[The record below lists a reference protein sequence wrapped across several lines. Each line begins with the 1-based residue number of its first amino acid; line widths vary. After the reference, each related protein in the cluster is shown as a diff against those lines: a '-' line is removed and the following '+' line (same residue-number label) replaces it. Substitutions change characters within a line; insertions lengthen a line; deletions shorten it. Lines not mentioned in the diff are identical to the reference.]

1 MLRFL
6 IVCLAASTLIG
17 CTSVLPR
24 RPPADALYRLGPLE
38 PAYTAPAS
46 ITIREPE
53 ASRLFSGR
61 FMATEDE
68 SGAVRL
74 IRSVQWTDRATSLM
88 QEAVLDL
95 LSGQG
100 GNVAVGVQGGAPTEF
115 ELAWRISDM
124 TLSGQTARCRIE
136 ATLLRGPGREV
147 HGQRSISVTAPA
159 SGGSDAARALALV
172 EAGRACAR
180 ETAAFIAAAE
190 TPD

>member
-6 IVCLAASTLIG
+6 TICVATLAIAG
-17 CTSVLPR
+17 CTSVLPS
-24 RPPADALYRLGPLE
+24 RPAADALYRLGPLD

-46 ITIREPE
+46 VTIREPE
-53 ASRLFSGR
+53 ASRPFSGR

-68 SGAVRL
+68 TGALRL

-95 LSGQG
+95 LSGEG
-100 GNVAVGVQGGAPTEF
+100 GRAAVGIQGGAPTEY

-124 TLSGQTARCRIE
+124 TIRGQTARCRIE
-136 ATLLRGPGREV
+136 ASLLHGPSRQL
-147 HGQRSISVTAPA
+147 HSQHLISVTAQA
-159 SGGSDAARALALV
+159 SGNSDAARALALV

-180 ETAAFIAAAE
+180 ETAAFIVSAAAA
-190 TPD
+190 D

>member
-6 IVCLAASTLIG
+6 IVCLAACALAG
-17 CTSVLPR
+17 CTSVLPA
-24 RPPADALYRLGPLE
+24 RPAADALYRLGPLE
-38 PAYTAPAS
+38 PTYAAQAS

-61 FMATEDE
+61 FMVTEDE
-68 SGAVRL
+68 TGAVRL

-100 GNVAVGVQGGAPTEF
+100 GNVAIAIPGGAPTEF

-124 TLSGQTARCRIE
+124 SIRGQTARCRIE
-136 ATLLRGPGREV
+136 ASLLRGPQRELS
-147 HGQRSISVTAPA
+147 GQRSISVTAQA

-180 ETAAFIAAAE
+180 ETAAFIASVAA
-190 TPD
+190 D

>member
-6 IVCLAASTLIG
+6 IICLAAAVLAG
-17 CTSVLPR
+17 CTSVLPS
-24 RPPADALYRLGPLE
+24 RPSADALYRLGPLE
-38 PAYTAPAS
+38 PAYAAPAS

-68 SGAVRL
+68 TGALRL
-74 IRSVQWTDRATSLM
+74 IRSVQWTDRTTSLM

-100 GNVAVGVQGGAPTEF
+100 GNVAVGIQGGAPTEL

-124 TLSGQTARCRIE
+124 TIRGQTARCRIE
-136 ATLLRGPGREV
+136 ANLLRGPQREPFS
-147 HGQRSISVTAPA
+147 QRTISVTAQA

-180 ETAAFIAAAE
+180 ETAAFIASVE
-190 TPD
+190 VN